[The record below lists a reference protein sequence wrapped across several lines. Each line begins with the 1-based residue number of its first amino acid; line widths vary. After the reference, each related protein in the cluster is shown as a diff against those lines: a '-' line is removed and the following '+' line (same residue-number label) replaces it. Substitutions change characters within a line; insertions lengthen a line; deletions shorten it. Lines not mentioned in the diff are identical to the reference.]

1 MFKKLN
7 ILIFKPNLRLRYYSL
22 APLPN
27 NNEEQ
32 IRKLPKITCKRTNLN
47 LLGTEIIKP
56 NIKFGDIPLVS
67 NGWKHRKSKGDF
79 FKIHA
84 LEDYQICKPYRNLN
98 SLNELK
104 ISNEFIENLK
114 NEFNIE
120 NITQI
125 QDESIQQ
132 IQNMNHVLIAA
143 ETGCGKT
150 LAYLLPI
157 LQQILTRK
165 RNGFQTKDFN
175 TPLGLILTPGREL
188 AEQIGNVAERLCQGT
203 DIKIKTI
210 LGGNTKQKM
219 LNPEFEDIDLLIGS
233 IGVISKLTT
242 NQIYRMKQVRHV
254 VLDEADTLL
263 DDSFSD
269 KLCYFLRRFPFHK
282 NHIQDLNDKII
293 GTQLILVSA
302 TMPTN
307 IQDLLSRVINTE
319 TIHEIISSNLH
330 YLMLNITHNFIRM
343 NKSDRP
349 SQLLTLVKTEL
360 RKNHPLIIFGNK
372 TSTCDFISIFLNNHG
387 VNCINL
393 NGDMPKN
400 FRYGQFEKFQNGDYN
415 VLSTTDVASRGLDTT
430 RAKHVINFDFPL
442 HVSDYIH
449 RCGRIGRA
457 GVNNKKCY
465 VTNFISSL
473 REIELVQKIEHSA
486 RTGNLLPNVNANI
499 TNIIKQRIIKN
510 IGDEELVNIL

>member
-269 KLCYFLRRFPFHK
+269 KLCYFLRRFPV
-282 NHIQDLNDKII
+282 ILNL
-293 GTQLILVSA
+293 TFL
-302 TMPTN
+302 
-307 IQDLLSRVINTE
+307 
-319 TIHEIISSNLH
+319 
-330 YLMLNITHNFIRM
+330 FI
-343 NKSDRP
+343 
-349 SQLLTLVKTEL
+349 
-360 RKNHPLIIFGNK
+360 
-372 TSTCDFISIFLNNHG
+372 
-387 VNCINL
+387 
-393 NGDMPKN
+393 
-400 FRYGQFEKFQNGDYN
+400 
-415 VLSTTDVASRGLDTT
+415 
-430 RAKHVINFDFPL
+430 
-442 HVSDYIH
+442 
-449 RCGRIGRA
+449 
-457 GVNNKKCY
+457 
-465 VTNFISSL
+465 
-473 REIELVQKIEHSA
+473 
-486 RTGNLLPNVNANI
+486 
-499 TNIIKQRIIKN
+499 
-510 IGDEELVNIL
+510 